1 MKTKSLGILTATAI
15 MMSAGTANAGLLV
28 DFYAGGTFG
37 IGGQTLFMDDDHE
50 SMSAQSYGAVFG
62 MDLPLVRIEGE
73 YNYTD
78 SDDMH
83 LNLAMVNAYLKL
95 PTPVI
100 TPYIGAGVGT
110 TFSSQYHLN
119 GHTNIDIDDAIA
131 YQGMLGVTFDLP
143 LMPITIDVEGRVL
156 YANDIFEYNVKDN
169 DLLHYEGRLKIRYEF

>member
-15 MMSAGTANAGLLV
+15 MMSAGAANAGLLV
-28 DFYAGGTFG
+28 DFYAGGTYG
-37 IGGQTLFMDDDHE
+37 VGGQTLFMDDDHE
-50 SMSAQSYGAVFG
+50 SMSAQSYGAFFG

-73 YNYTD
+73 YNYTN

-83 LNLAMVNAYLKL
+83 LNLALVNAYLKL

-110 TFSSQYHLN
+110 TFYSQYHLTN
-119 GHTNIDIDDAIA
+119 HTNIDIEDAIA

>member
-1 MKTKSLGILTATAI
+1 MKIKSLGILTATTI
-15 MMSAGTANAGLLV
+15 MMSAGAANAGLLV
-28 DFYAGGTFG
+28 NFYAGGTFG
-37 IGGQTLFMDDDHE
+37 VGGQTLFIDDDHK

-62 MDLPLVRIEGE
+62 MDLPLLRIEGE
-73 YNYTD
+73 YNYAN

-100 TPYIGAGVGT
+100 TPYIGAGAGT

-119 GHTNIDIDDAIA
+119 SHTNIDIDDTIV
-131 YQGMLGVTFDLP
+131 YQGMLGITFDLP

-156 YANDIFEYNVKDN
+156 YANDIFEYNIKDN

>member
-15 MMSAGTANAGLLV
+15 MMSAGAANAGLLV
-28 DFYAGGTFG
+28 DFYAGGTYG
-37 IGGQTLFMDDDHE
+37 VGGQTLFMEDDHE
-50 SMSAQSYGAVFG
+50 SMSAQSYGAFFG

-73 YNYTD
+73 YNYTN

-83 LNLAMVNAYLKL
+83 LNLALVNAYLKL

-110 TFSSQYHLN
+110 TFYSQYHLTN
-119 GHTNIDIDDAIA
+119 HTNIDIEDAIA